1 MESSTQPDKRTVCG
15 YIYRIS
21 HPKLWTVTDESL
33 PHQLCYIGRT
43 EKTVS
48 ERFQGHLRDAKKFKG
63 GVDGDGKLHAVM
75 SAQGFSG
82 FIVEELDSATTA
94 QELAQKEGHY
104 QKTYDSINNGWN
116 KIVAPITINKIDLS
130 AVQISLNGEI
140 SSYQSVAHLCRELG
154 IQNSTLTYW
163 IKKRKLSMT
172 EAVEKSLAAKNQT
185 KAKQETPVIIFRR
198 PYATLNDAV
207 RDEKLNK
214 HQLNEK
220 SIRTRL
226 KKGISLE
233 DAFTTPAQKPRKRT
247 LEIKT
252 PDGQVLKFQSIA
264 EAHRELSKKY
274 EVPPV
279 SSINQFFNLKK
290 QTLEQAFGFE
300 KRPWNSRYDKI
311 DKLLNDDGYKFIGEK
326 NGQSTPV
333 VLEATKEIFSSKKEF
348 AKTFGIE
355 YTTVATEIKRG
366 LSADEILKKRKHP
379 AIK

>member
-1 MESSTQPDKRTVCG
+1 M
-15 YIYRIS
+15 
-21 HPKLWTVTDESL
+21 TDENQ

-43 EKTVS
+43 EKTVA
-48 ERFQGHLRDAKKFKG
+48 ERFKGHLRDAKKFKG
-63 GVDGDGKLHAVM
+63 GMDGDGKLHAVM
-75 SAQGFSG
+75 SANGFSG
-82 FIVEELDSATTA
+82 FIVEELDSAKTA
-94 QELAQKEGHY
+94 EELAQKEAHY
-104 QKTYDSINNGWN
+104 QKEYDSINNGWN
-116 KIVAPITINKIDLS
+116 KIIAPSTINKLDLS
-130 AVQISLNGEI
+130 AVQISLDGKE
-140 SSYQSVAHLCRELG
+140 SSYSSVAHLCRELG

-163 IKKRKLSMT
+163 IKKHQLSLA
-172 EAVEKSLAAKNQT
+172 EAVEKSLDAKNQT
-185 KAKQETPVIIFRR
+185 QAKQEAPVIIFRR
-198 PYATLNDAV
+198 PYPTLNDAV

-220 SIRTRL
+220 SIRARL

-252 PDGQVLKFQSIA
+252 PDGLILKFQSIA
-264 EAHRELSKKY
+264 EAHRELSKNY
-274 EVPPV
+274 SVPPV
-279 SSINQFFNLKK
+279 STVNQFFTKKK

-300 KRPWNSRYDKI
+300 NRPWKIRYDEF
-311 DKLLNDDGYKFIGEK
+311 DKLINENGYKFIGER

-379 AIK
+379 ALN